1 MTTEKYLRQ
10 IKKLNKMIVNRLNEI
25 DRWHEMAENVSS
37 KRFVADLVQSSGV
50 QDRLGIIVAKIVDA
64 ESEVDRLVDMYV
76 EKKSTII
83 KQIESMEY
91 KEYVVFYGKFIDEK
105 PIADIADELECTTRQ
120 VSRYYRSGL
129 IDFEEKYGEFYKNVV

>member
-10 IKKLNKMIVNRLNEI
+10 IKKLNKMIDNRLNEI

>member
-1 MTTEKYLRQ
+1 MTTDKYLRQ